1 MPSMLLQPLV
11 ENAVRHGVAL
21 LVEGGT
27 IRIQSKLDGGQL
39 QISIQNSATS
49 GVWAEPVG
57 KAVHGIG
64 LTNTEERLKTL
75 YGTDYKFA
83 LQCQSS
89 GAYQVIVQL
98 PFRKTTQQREVE
110 ACAR

>member
-1 MPSMLLQPLV
+1 MLLQPLV
-11 ENAVRHGVAL
+11 ENAVRHGVAP

-27 IRIQSKLDGGQL
+27 IRIQTRLHAGQL

-49 GVWAEPVG
+49 RAGAEPAN
-57 KAVHGIG
+57 KAAHGIG

-83 LQCQSS
+83 LHYESAGGCE
-89 GAYQVIVQL
+89 VIVEL
-98 PFRKTTQQREVE
+98 PFRKTKQQRELA